1 MRILFIFL
9 FLFFSS
15 NLLLQAQ
22 KPFVVVLDAG
32 HGGKDPGKV
41 AKNYIEKDIA
51 LNIVLLAG
59 KKLMEV
65 NGIEVVYT
73 RQKDVF
79 IELKQR
85 GKIANDAN
93 GDLFVS
99 VHCNAH
105 NTPVAGS
112 ETYALGV
119 HANKQNFEVAKQENA
134 VIFLEDN
141 YKEKYGGFDP
151 NSPESVIGITLLQE
165 EFLDQ
170 SLSLASIVESKF
182 ADDLMLPSRGVK
194 QAGFVVLH
202 QTNMPAILIETGFI
216 TNPKEGA
223 FLHSK
228 AGQEKVAKVITEAV
242 LTYKKNLEQN
252 TVVEAAKPEQKEDTV
267 ASGKNAEGL
276 VFKVQIAA
284 GTNKL
289 ALKPYNF
296 KGLKNIELEKVGNLY
311 KYYYGSTG
319 DYNVATRKLAEAKK
333 SGYPS
338 AFIIGFKDGKAVPVN

>member
-1 MRILFIFL
+1 MRIFFIFL
-9 FLFFSS
+9 FLFFTSVV
-15 NLLLQAQ
+15 QVYCQ

-51 LNIVLLAG
+51 LSIAMLAG
-59 KKLMEV
+59 KKLKEID
-65 NGIEVVYT
+65 GIEVVYT
-73 RQKDVF
+73 REKDVF

-99 VHCNAH
+99 IHCNAH
-105 NTPVAGS
+105 NTPVSGS

-119 HANKQNFEVAKQENA
+119 HANKQNFEVAKQENS

-141 YKEKYGGFDP
+141 YQEKYAGFNP

-170 SLSLASIVESKF
+170 SLSLASIVESKL
-182 ADDLMLPSRGVK
+182 AGELNIPSRGVK

-228 AGQEKVAKVITEAV
+228 SGQEKVAKIIAEAV

-252 TVVEAAKPEQKEDTV
+252 TVVEAAKPKQTGDTV
-267 ASGKNAEGL
+267 ASGKNFEGVL
-276 VFKVQIAA
+276 FKVQIAA
-284 GTNKL
+284 GANKL

-296 KGLKNIELEKVGNLY
+296 KGLKNVEMEKVGNIY
-311 KYYYGSTG
+311 KYYYGSTL
-319 DYNVATRKLAEAKK
+319 DYNVANKKLAEAKK
-333 SGYPS
+333 NGYPS
-338 AFIIGFKDGKAVPVN
+338 AFIIGLKAGKVVPVN